1 MQEAIVEKLL
11 DQKRK
16 HTIITRFDG
25 YVTAEYT
32 EEGAWVNRGDPV
44 AEVAALDE
52 VDVVANVLESQISYI
67 KKGDPIRV
75 EIPALPRSERV
86 VMGYIEAIVPQ
97 ADVRARTIPVLIRVS
112 NKISE
117 EDDDPLIKAGML
129 ARAMLSTGPETKAL
143 FVPKDAINLGG
154 PTPTIYVVRQ
164 KSPKD
169 DTGKAVP
176 VSVRLG
182 IAYGSLIEVE
192 GELKAGDL
200 VVVRGNERLTP
211 MADVKITDRID
222 SRKLIET
229 EQVSVEQET
238 SADAPA
244 TE

>member
-1 MQEAIVEKLL
+1 
-11 DQKRK
+11 
-16 HTIITRFDG
+16 
-25 YVTAEYT
+25 
-32 EEGAWVNRGDPV
+32 
-44 AEVAALDE
+44 
-52 VDVVANVLESQISYI
+52 
-67 KKGDPIRV
+67 
-75 EIPALPRSERV
+75 
-86 VMGYIEAIVPQ
+86 
-97 ADVRARTIPVLIRVS
+97 
-112 NKISE
+112 
-117 EDDDPLIKAGML
+117 
-129 ARAMLSTGPETKAL
+129 
-143 FVPKDAINLGG
+143 
-154 PTPTIYVVRQ
+154 
-164 KSPKD
+164 
-169 DTGKAVP
+169 VP